1 MTAQMNAPLGAPQDS
16 VLTELPDLSAF
27 TFSELRDHTGQD
39 MHRALYLI
47 TAQADRAPA
56 VFISGDGAPGGG
68 PAARFD

>member
-16 VLTELPDLSAF
+16 VQTELPDLSAF

-39 MHRALYLI
+39 MDRALDLI

-56 VFISGDGAPGGG
+56 VFRGGGEGPGGG

>member
-1 MTAQMNAPLGAPQDS
+1 MTAQMYAPLGAPQDGVQS
-16 VLTELPDLSAF
+16 ALPDLSAF

-39 MHRALYLI
+39 MDLALEQI

-56 VFISGDGAPGGG
+56 VFRGGGEPGGG

>member
-1 MTAQMNAPLGAPQDS
+1 MTAQMNAPLGAPQGAARTD
-16 VLTELPDLSAF
+16 LPDLSAF

-39 MHRALYLI
+39 LDRALEQI

-56 VFISGDGAPGGG
+56 VFKSGDGAPGGG